1 MSDTEQAEA
10 MVREHVLKLGEH
22 FESVRIFVTRAKPES
37 PSDTQAIDNGT
48 GNFYAQLGQITEWLA
63 IQDQYQ
69 RSWAIRHDALL
80 HPPEEPAS

>member
-1 MSDTEQAEA
+1 MTETEQAEA
-10 MVREHVLKLGEH
+10 MVQEHVRKLGEH

-48 GNFYAQLGQITEWLA
+48 GNFYAQLGQISEWLA

-69 RSWAIRHDALL
+69 RNWGDRNDASQQA
-80 HPPEEPAS
+80 PAE

>member
-10 MVREHVLKLGEH
+10 MVREHVLQLGEH
-22 FESVRIFVTRAKPES
+22 FESVRIFVTRSKPEN

-69 RSWAIRHDALL
+69 RSWAIRHDAELN
-80 HPPEEPAS
+80 PPAD

>member
-1 MSDTEQAEA
+1 MTETEQAEA

-37 PSDTQAIDNGT
+37 PADTQAIDNGT
-48 GNFYAQLGQITEWLA
+48 GNFYAQLGQISEWLA

-69 RSWAIRHDALL
+69 RNWGDRNDASQQA
-80 HPPEEPAS
+80 PAE